1 MERKRTIED
10 ARYYVSPSPWED
22 VRRVLLLVVLTVVT
36 VLMAIALDE
45 WISYILAAAVELLWV
60 FLVSRWKDNERR
72 IDDENT
78 QVLYGPEGKELL
90 DDFVTG
96 ELYYDKLAYS
106 WSEVPLRLSH
116 RADHQIQ
123 RYSGRLSANL

>member
-45 WISYILAAAVELLWV
+45 WISYILAVAVELLWF
-60 FLVSRWKDNERR
+60 FLF
-72 IDDENT
+72 
-78 QVLYGPEGKELL
+78 PMEG
-90 DDFVTG
+90 
-96 ELYYDKLAYS
+96 
-106 WSEVPLRLSH
+106 
-116 RADHQIQ
+116 Q
-123 RYSGRLSANL
+123 